1 MGGDFMWRQ
10 IYNALEAGSKQLYV
24 AMFDEIDEGTAI
36 FKTAETSAQTPDEGN
51 WLTLDVDGYD
61 VPSDWYL
68 RLIGNATKML
78 RESGSVPP
86 TRPALPSMR

>member
-24 AMFDEIDEGTAI
+24 AMFDEIDERTAI

-51 WLTLDVDGYD
+51 WLTLDVDGFD

-68 RLIGNATKML
+68 RLMGNATKML
-78 RESGSVPP
+78 RELGLVPP
-86 TRPALPSMR
+86 TRPALPGMR